1 MKKALKIIGKS
12 ILALLVFLVIYVF
25 FALTIPY
32 IGVNKNHISA
42 SEDVEVYILTNGVHT
57 DIVVPIKTQYKDWS
71 EIIQYK
77 HIKSANST
85 LQFIAFGWGD
95 KGFYLNTPE
104 WSDLKL
110 STALVAATGIGESA
124 MHATF
129 MYEPTESKDCVKL
142 KISSQE
148 YYNLIN
154 YIESSFE
161 WDENKNPIW
170 IDATTYGLNDSFYEA
185 KGAYNLFY
193 TCNTWSNNALKV
205 MNQKAALWSVTDFGI
220 FQQYQ

>member
-1 MKKALKIIGKS
+1 MKKTLKFIGKS
-12 ILALLVFLVIYVF
+12 ILGLLIFIVVYVF
-25 FALTIPY
+25 FAFAIPY
-32 IGVNKNHISA
+32 IGVNKKHTST
-42 SEDVEVYILTNGVHT
+42 SQDVEIYIKTNGVHT
-57 DIVVPIKTQYKDWS
+57 DIVVPIKSEYKDWS
-71 EIIQYK
+71 KIIQYK
-77 HIKSANST
+77 HIKSKDST
-85 LQFIAFGWGD
+85 LQYIAFGWGD

-104 WSDLKL
+104 WSDLKV
-110 STALVAATGIGESA
+110 STALVAASGIGESA

-129 MYEPTESKDCVKL
+129 MDKPIEGIDCVKL

-154 YIESSFE
+154 YVESSFE
-161 WDENKNPIW
+161 WDKDKSPIW

-205 MNQKAALWSVTDFGI
+205 MNQKAALWSVTDRGI

>member
-1 MKKALKIIGKS
+1 MKKTLKIIGKS
-12 ILALLVFLVIYVF
+12 ILALLGFLVIYVF

-104 WSDLKL
+104 WSDLKV

-129 MYEPTESKDCVKL
+129 MYEPIESKDCVKL

-170 IDATTYGLNDSFYEA
+170 IDATTYGLNDCFYEA